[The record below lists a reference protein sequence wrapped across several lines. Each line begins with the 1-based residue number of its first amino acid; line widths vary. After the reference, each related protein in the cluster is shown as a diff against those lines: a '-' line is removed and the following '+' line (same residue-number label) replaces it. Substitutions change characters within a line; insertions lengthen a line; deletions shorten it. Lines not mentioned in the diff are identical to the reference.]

1 MRYSQIVNSTT
12 RNTKTITVPV
22 AQRIIVPLT
31 N

>member
-12 RNTKTITVPV
+12 RNTKTVNGPV
-22 AQRIIVPLT
+22 VQRIIVPLT